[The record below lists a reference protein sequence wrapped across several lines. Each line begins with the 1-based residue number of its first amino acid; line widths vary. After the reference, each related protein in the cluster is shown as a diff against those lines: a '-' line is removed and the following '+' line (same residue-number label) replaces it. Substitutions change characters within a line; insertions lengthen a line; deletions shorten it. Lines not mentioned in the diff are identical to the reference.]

1 MAITKLDTIGNF
13 FVGQGDMIVF
23 DEIADYAAASLSSFA
38 NPASLG
44 DIHLDSTNLT
54 GDDPTLTPLKNE
66 QGKTYYSTVEEGT
79 FGFEFFVPSTSDDM
93 LDAMMNAEV
102 ISDTFTG
109 ANGFAVGSTIS
120 GVMHK
125 STVTQRPIMI
135 VNDTQNRSLVVPKAK
150 IITNLAMQDKVIGIM
165 VRVNAENIDTASLKT
180 VMFVNGALDYTTTI
194 P

>member
-23 DEIADYAAASLSSFA
+23 DEITDYAAASLSSFA

-79 FGFEFFVPSTSDDM
+79 FGFEFFVSSTSDDM
-93 LDAMMNAEV
+93 LEAMMNAEV
-102 ISDTFTG
+102 ITDTFTG
-109 ANGFAVGSTIS
+109 ANGFSVGSTVI
-120 GVMHK
+120 GAMHK

-150 IITNLAMQDKVIGIM
+150 IITNLAMQGKAIGIM

-180 VMFVNGALDYTTTI
+180 VMFVNGALDYTTTL